1 MTMVRTR
8 VAPSPTGDTHV
19 GTAYMALFS
28 RIWAKKNRGRF
39 ILRIED
45 TDKVRSTEESERA
58 IVHALKWLG
67 LTWDEGPDK
76 DGPYGPYRQSE
87 RQKLGIYSMHA
98 EALLSKGAAYRCF
111 CTKERLDSMRD
122 ARRSGAGSGY
132 DRLCRD
138 IPISE
143 SDRRAAAG
151 EPFVIRMKAPL
162 EGDCVFTDLLR
173 GEIRKA
179 WSTVD
184 DQVLIK
190 SDGFP
195 TYHLAVVVDDHLMR
209 ISHIIRGEE
218 WINSVPKHVHL
229 FSLFG
234 WEPPVFC
241 HLPLLRN
248 PDRSKLSKRKNPTSI
263 NYYRE
268 AGYLPEALL
277 NYLGMM
283 GWSMPGGEEKF
294 TLKDMKKEFK
304 LEDVIL
310 GGPVFDIAKLRWLNA
325 RYIREDYTPKTLLSK
340 LRKWKLNNEY
350 LLKVTQEAH
359 TRLETLADW
368 GPLTSFFFADSVP
381 LDAEGLL
388 LKGGTAEGTQRILQF
403 ATWELERLRGLS
415 TEGVE
420 TVFKGLS
427 EKTGLKLRDLTRPF
441 YVAVSGSKASTPL
454 YDSMALLG
462 SDMVRMR
469 LRRAIDALGQVTQ
482 GMLAEWEREYAE
494 TFSAQASDQDPRE
507 GS

>member
-1 MTMVRTR
+1 MTAVRTR
-8 VAPSPTGDTHV
+8 VAPSPTGDVHV

-28 RIWAKKNRGRF
+28 RVWAKKNGGRF

-45 TDKVRSTEESERA
+45 TDRMRSTEQSEKK
-58 IVHALKWLG
+58 IMEALEWLG
-67 LTWDEGPDK
+67 LTWDEGPRVG
-76 DGPYGPYRQSE
+76 GPYGPYRQSE
-87 RQKLGIYSMHA
+87 RLDIYREHA

-138 IPISE
+138 IPTSE

-151 EPFVIRMKAPL
+151 EPFVIRMKSPL
-162 EGDCVFTDLLR
+162 EGECVFTDLLR

-190 SDGFP
+190 GDGFP
-195 TYHLAVVVDDHLMR
+195 TYHLAVVVDDHLMK

-241 HLPLLRN
+241 HMPLLRN

-263 NYYRE
+263 TYYRN

-277 NYLGMM
+277 DYLGMM

-294 TLKDMKKEFK
+294 SVDDMMREFR
-304 LEDVIL
+304 LEDVTL
-310 GGPVFDIAKLRWLNA
+310 GGPVFDLAKLRWLNA
-325 RYIREDYTPKTLLSK
+325 RYIREDYTPETLFPL
-340 LRKWKLNNEY
+340 LEKWRLNRDY
-350 LLKVTQEAH
+350 LMDVTRVAH

-381 LDAEGLL
+381 LDAEALI
-388 LKGGTAEGTQRILQF
+388 LKGKTSEETQKILQF
-403 ATWELERLRGLS
+403 AVWELERQGELT
-415 TEGVE
+415 TEDVE
-420 TVFKGLS
+420 TMFKSLS
-427 EKTGLKLRDLTRPF
+427 EKTGIKLRDLTRPF
-441 YVAVSGSKASTPL
+441 YVAISGSKASTPL
-454 YDSMALLG
+454 YDSLALLG

-469 LRRAIDALGQVTQ
+469 LRRAVDALGQVTQ
-482 GMLAEWEREYAE
+482 AMLADWEKQYRES
-494 TFSAQASDQDPRE
+494 FSEPAPEEDIQE

>member
-1 MTMVRTR
+1 MTAVRTR

-28 RIWAKKNRGRF
+28 RVWAKKNGGRF

-45 TDKVRSTEESERA
+45 TDRVRSTEQSERK
-58 IVHALKWLG
+58 IREALEWLG
-67 LTWDEGPDK
+67 LTWDEGPGVG
-76 DGPYGPYRQSE
+76 GPYGPYRQSE
-87 RQKLGIYSMHA
+87 RLDIYREHA

-138 IPISE
+138 IPTSE

-151 EPFVIRMKAPL
+151 EPFVIRMKSPL
-162 EGDCVFTDLLR
+162 EGECVFTDLLR

-190 SDGFP
+190 GDGFP
-195 TYHLAVVVDDHLMR
+195 TYHLAVVVDDHLMK

-241 HLPLLRN
+241 HMPLLRN

-263 NYYRE
+263 TYYRN

-294 TLKDMKKEFK
+294 SVDDMMREFR
-304 LEDVIL
+304 LEDVTL
-310 GGPVFDIAKLRWLNA
+310 GGPVFDLAKLRWLNA
-325 RYIREDYTPKTLLSK
+325 RYIREDYTPETLFPL
-340 LRKWKLNNEY
+340 LEKWRLNRGY
-350 LLKVTQEAH
+350 LIEVTRVAH

-381 LDAEGLL
+381 LDAEALI
-388 LKGGTAEGTQRILQF
+388 LKGKTSEETQKILQF
-403 ATWELERLRGLS
+403 AIWELERQGELT
-415 TEGVE
+415 TEDVE
-420 TVFKGLS
+420 TMFKSLS
-427 EKTGLKLRDLTRPF
+427 EKTGIKLRDLTRPF
-441 YVAVSGSKASTPL
+441 YVAISGSKASTPL
-454 YDSMALLG
+454 YDSVALLG

-469 LRRAIDALGQVTQ
+469 LRRAVDALGQVTQ
-482 GMLAEWEREYAE
+482 AMLADWEKQYREA
-494 TFSAQASDQDPRE
+494 FSEPAPEEDIRE

>member
-1 MTMVRTR
+1 MTAVRTR
-8 VAPSPTGDTHV
+8 VAPSPTGDVHV

-28 RIWAKKNRGRF
+28 RVWAKKNGGRF

-45 TDKVRSTEESERA
+45 TDRMRSTEQSEKK
-58 IVHALKWLG
+58 IMEALEWLG
-67 LTWDEGPDK
+67 LTWDEGPDVG
-76 DGPYGPYRQSE
+76 GPYGPYKQSE
-87 RQKLGIYSMHA
+87 RLDIYREHA

-138 IPISE
+138 IPTSE
-143 SDRRAAAG
+143 SDKRAAAG
-151 EPFVIRMKAPL
+151 EPFVIRMKSPL
-162 EGDCVFTDLLR
+162 EGECVFTDLLR

-190 SDGFP
+190 GDGFP
-195 TYHLAVVVDDHLMR
+195 TYHLAVVVDDHLMK

-241 HLPLLRN
+241 HMPLLRN

-263 NYYRE
+263 TYYRN

-294 TLKDMKKEFK
+294 SVDDMMREFR
-304 LEDVIL
+304 LEDVTL
-310 GGPVFDIAKLRWLNA
+310 GGPVFDLAKLRWLNA
-325 RYIREDYTPKTLLSK
+325 RYIREDYTPKTLLP
-340 LRKWKLNNEY
+340 LLEKWRLNHDY
-350 LLKVTQEAH
+350 LMEVTRVAH

-381 LDAEGLL
+381 LDAEALI
-388 LKGGTAEGTQRILQF
+388 LKGKTQEETQKILQF
-403 ATWELERLRGLS
+403 AVWELERQGELT
-415 TEGVE
+415 TEDVE
-420 TVFKGLS
+420 TMFKSLS
-427 EKTGLKLRDLTRPF
+427 EKTGIKLRDLTRPF
-441 YVAVSGSKASTPL
+441 YVAISGSKASTPL
-454 YDSMALLG
+454 YDSVALLG
-462 SDMVRMR
+462 SDMVRMH
-469 LRRAIDALGQVTQ
+469 LRRAVDALGQVTQ
-482 GMLAEWEREYAE
+482 AMLADWEKQYRES
-494 TFSAQASDQDPRE
+494 FSEPAQEEDIRE

>member
-1 MTMVRTR
+1 MTAVRTR
-8 VAPSPTGDTHV
+8 VAPSPTGDVHV

-28 RIWAKKNRGRF
+28 RVWAKKNGGRF

-45 TDKVRSTEESERA
+45 TDRMRSTEQSEKK
-58 IVHALKWLG
+58 IKEALEWLG
-67 LTWDEGPDK
+67 LTWDEGPGVG
-76 DGPYGPYRQSE
+76 GPYGPYRQSE
-87 RQKLGIYSMHA
+87 RLDIYREHA

-138 IPISE
+138 IPTSE

-151 EPFVIRMKAPL
+151 EPFVIRMKSPL
-162 EGDCVFTDLLR
+162 EGECVFTDLLR

-190 SDGFP
+190 GDGFP
-195 TYHLAVVVDDHLMR
+195 TYHLAVVVDDHLMK

-241 HLPLLRN
+241 HMPLLRN

-263 NYYRE
+263 TYYRN

-294 TLKDMKKEFK
+294 SVDDMMREFR
-304 LEDVIL
+304 LEDVTL
-310 GGPVFDIAKLRWLNA
+310 GGPVFDLAKLRWLNA
-325 RYIREDYTPKTLLSK
+325 RYIREDYTPETLLP
-340 LRKWKLNNEY
+340 LLEKWRLNPDY
-350 LLKVTQEAH
+350 LMDVTRVAH

-381 LDAEGLL
+381 LDAEALI
-388 LKGGTAEGTQRILQF
+388 LKGKTQEETQKILQF
-403 ATWELERLRGLS
+403 AVWELERQGELT
-415 TEGVE
+415 TEDVE
-420 TVFKGLS
+420 TMFKSLS
-427 EKTGLKLRDLTRPF
+427 EKTGIKLRDLTRPF
-441 YVAVSGSKASTPL
+441 YVAISGSKASTPL
-454 YDSMALLG
+454 YDSVALLG

-469 LRRAIDALGQVTQ
+469 LRRAVDALGQVTQ
-482 GMLAEWEREYAE
+482 AMLADWEKQCREA
-494 TFSAQASDQDPRE
+494 FSEPAPEEDIRE

>member
-1 MTMVRTR
+1 MTAVRTR
-8 VAPSPTGDTHV
+8 VAPSPTGDVHV

-28 RIWAKKNRGRF
+28 RVWAKKNGGRF

-45 TDKVRSTEESERA
+45 TDRARSTEQSEKK
-58 IVHALKWLG
+58 IMEALEWLG
-67 LTWDEGPDK
+67 LTWDEGPGVG
-76 DGPYGPYRQSE
+76 GPYGPYRQSE
-87 RQKLGIYSMHA
+87 RLDIYREHA

-138 IPISE
+138 IPTSE
-143 SDRRAAAG
+143 SDRRAAVG
-151 EPFVIRMKAPL
+151 EPFVIRMKSPL
-162 EGDCVFTDLLR
+162 EGECVFTDLLR

-190 SDGFP
+190 GDGFP
-195 TYHLAVVVDDHLMR
+195 TYHLAVVVDDHLMK

-241 HLPLLRN
+241 HMPLLRN

-263 NYYRE
+263 TYYRN

-294 TLKDMKKEFK
+294 SVDDMMREFR
-304 LEDVIL
+304 LEDVTL
-310 GGPVFDIAKLRWLNA
+310 GGPVFDLAKLRWLNA
-325 RYIREDYTPKTLLSK
+325 RYIREDYTPETLLP
-340 LRKWKLNNEY
+340 LLEKWRLNPDY
-350 LLKVTQEAH
+350 LMDVTRVAH

-381 LDAEGLL
+381 LDAEALI
-388 LKGGTAEGTQRILQF
+388 LKGKTQEETQKILQF
-403 ATWELERLRGLS
+403 AVWELERQGELT
-415 TEGVE
+415 TEDVE
-420 TVFKGLS
+420 TMFKSLS
-427 EKTGLKLRDLTRPF
+427 EKTGIKLRDLTRPF
-441 YVAVSGSKASTPL
+441 YVAISGSKASTPL
-454 YDSMALLG
+454 YDSVALLG

-469 LRRAIDALGQVTQ
+469 LRRAVDALGQVTQ
-482 GMLAEWEREYAE
+482 AMLADWEKQYRES
-494 TFSAQASDQDPRE
+494 FSEPAPEEDIRE

>member
-1 MTMVRTR
+1 MTAVRTR
-8 VAPSPTGDTHV
+8 VAPSPTGDVHV

-28 RIWAKKNRGRF
+28 RVWAKKNGGRF

-45 TDKVRSTEESERA
+45 TDRARSTEQSEKK
-58 IVHALKWLG
+58 IKEALEWLG
-67 LTWDEGPDK
+67 LTWDEGPGVG
-76 DGPYGPYRQSE
+76 GPYGPYRQSE
-87 RQKLGIYSMHA
+87 RLDIYREHA

-138 IPISE
+138 IPTSE
-143 SDRRAAAG
+143 SDRRAAVG
-151 EPFVIRMKAPL
+151 EPFVIRMKSPL
-162 EGDCVFTDLLR
+162 EGECVFTDLLR

-190 SDGFP
+190 GDGFP
-195 TYHLAVVVDDHLMR
+195 TYHLAVVVDDHLMK

-241 HLPLLRN
+241 HMPLLRN

-263 NYYRE
+263 TYYRN

-277 NYLGMM
+277 NFLGMM

-294 TLKDMKKEFK
+294 SVDDMMREFR
-304 LEDVIL
+304 LEDVTL
-310 GGPVFDIAKLRWLNA
+310 GGPVFDLAKLRWLNA
-325 RYIREDYTPKTLLSK
+325 RYIREDYTPETLFPL
-340 LRKWKLNNEY
+340 LEKWRLNRDY
-350 LLKVTQEAH
+350 LMDVTRVAH

-381 LDAEGLL
+381 LDAEALI
-388 LKGGTAEGTQRILQF
+388 LKGKTSEETQKILQF
-403 ATWELERLRGLS
+403 AVWELERQGELT
-415 TEGVE
+415 TEDVE
-420 TVFKGLS
+420 TMFKSLS
-427 EKTGLKLRDLTRPF
+427 EKTGIKLRDLTRPF
-441 YVAVSGSKASTPL
+441 YVAISGSKASTPL
-454 YDSMALLG
+454 YDSLALLG

-469 LRRAIDALGQVTQ
+469 LRRAVDALGQVTQ
-482 GMLAEWEREYAE
+482 AMLADWEKQYRES
-494 TFSAQASDQDPRE
+494 FSEPAPEEDIQE

>member
-1 MTMVRTR
+1 MTAVRTR
-8 VAPSPTGDTHV
+8 VAPSPTGDVHV

-28 RIWAKKNRGRF
+28 RVWAKKNGGRF

-45 TDKVRSTEESERA
+45 TDRMRSTEQSEKK
-58 IVHALKWLG
+58 IKEALEWLG
-67 LTWDEGPDK
+67 LTWDEGPGVG
-76 DGPYGPYRQSE
+76 GPYGPYRQSE
-87 RQKLGIYSMHA
+87 RLDIYREHA

-138 IPISE
+138 IPTSE

-151 EPFVIRMKAPL
+151 EPFVIRMKSPL
-162 EGDCVFTDLLR
+162 EGECVFTDLLR

-190 SDGFP
+190 GDGFP
-195 TYHLAVVVDDHLMR
+195 TYHLAVVVDDHLMK

-241 HLPLLRN
+241 HMPLLRN

-263 NYYRE
+263 TYYRN

-294 TLKDMKKEFK
+294 SVDDMMREFR
-304 LEDVIL
+304 LEDVTL
-310 GGPVFDIAKLRWLNA
+310 GGPVFDLAKLRWLNA
-325 RYIREDYTPKTLLSK
+325 RYIREDYTPETLLP
-340 LRKWKLNNEY
+340 LLEKWRLNPDY
-350 LLKVTQEAH
+350 LMDVTRVAH

-381 LDAEGLL
+381 LDAEALI
-388 LKGGTAEGTQRILQF
+388 LKGKTQEETQKILQF
-403 ATWELERLRGLS
+403 AVWELERQGELT
-415 TEGVE
+415 TEDVE
-420 TVFKGLS
+420 TMFKSLS
-427 EKTGLKLRDLTRPF
+427 EKTGIKLRDLTRPF
-441 YVAVSGSKASTPL
+441 YVAISGSKASTPL
-454 YDSMALLG
+454 YDSVALLG

-469 LRRAIDALGQVTQ
+469 LRRAVDALGQVTQ
-482 GMLAEWEREYAE
+482 AMLADWEKQCREA
-494 TFSAQASDQDPRE
+494 FSEPAPEEDIQE

>member
-1 MTMVRTR
+1 MTAVRTR
-8 VAPSPTGDTHV
+8 VAPSPTGDVHV

-28 RIWAKKNRGRF
+28 RVWAKKNGGRF

-45 TDKVRSTEESERA
+45 TDRMRSTEQSEKK
-58 IVHALKWLG
+58 IMEALEWLG
-67 LTWDEGPDK
+67 LTWDEGPGVG
-76 DGPYGPYRQSE
+76 GPYGPYRQSE
-87 RQKLGIYSMHA
+87 RLDIYREHA

-138 IPISE
+138 IPTSE

-151 EPFVIRMKAPL
+151 EPFVIRMKSPL
-162 EGDCVFTDLLR
+162 EGECVFTDLLR

-190 SDGFP
+190 GDGFP
-195 TYHLAVVVDDHLMR
+195 TYHLAVVVDDHLMK

-241 HLPLLRN
+241 HMPLLRN

-263 NYYRE
+263 TYYRN

-294 TLKDMKKEFK
+294 SVDDMMREFR
-304 LEDVIL
+304 LEDVTL
-310 GGPVFDIAKLRWLNA
+310 GGPVFDLAKLRWLNA
-325 RYIREDYTPKTLLSK
+325 RYIREDYTPETLFPL
-340 LRKWKLNNEY
+340 LEKWRLNRDY
-350 LLKVTQEAH
+350 LMDVTRVAH

-381 LDAEGLL
+381 LDAEALI
-388 LKGGTAEGTQRILQF
+388 LKGKTSEETQKILQF
-403 ATWELERLRGLS
+403 AVWELERQGELT
-415 TEGVE
+415 TEDVE
-420 TVFKGLS
+420 TMFKSLS
-427 EKTGLKLRDLTRPF
+427 EKTGIKLRDLTRPF
-441 YVAVSGSKASTPL
+441 YVAISGSKASTPL
-454 YDSMALLG
+454 YDSLALLG

-469 LRRAIDALGQVTQ
+469 LRRAVDALGQVTQ
-482 GMLAEWEREYAE
+482 AMLADWEKQYRES
-494 TFSAQASDQDPRE
+494 FSEPAPEEDIQE

>member
-1 MTMVRTR
+1 MTAVRTR
-8 VAPSPTGDTHV
+8 VAPSPTGDVHV

-28 RIWAKKNRGRF
+28 RVWAKKNGGRF

-45 TDKVRSTEESERA
+45 TDRARSTEQSEKK
-58 IVHALKWLG
+58 IMEALEWLG
-67 LTWDEGPDK
+67 LTWDEGPGVG
-76 DGPYGPYRQSE
+76 GPYGPYRQSE
-87 RQKLGIYSMHA
+87 RLDIYREHA

-138 IPISE
+138 IPTSE
-143 SDRRAAAG
+143 SDRRAAVG
-151 EPFVIRMKAPL
+151 EPFVIRMKSPL
-162 EGDCVFTDLLR
+162 EGECVFTDLLR

-190 SDGFP
+190 GDGFP
-195 TYHLAVVVDDHLMR
+195 TYHLAVVVDDHLMK

-241 HLPLLRN
+241 HMPLLRN

-263 NYYRE
+263 TYYRN

-294 TLKDMKKEFK
+294 SVDDMMREFR
-304 LEDVIL
+304 LEDVTL
-310 GGPVFDIAKLRWLNA
+310 GGPVFDLAKLRWLNA
-325 RYIREDYTPKTLLSK
+325 RYIREDYTPETLFPL
-340 LRKWKLNNEY
+340 LEKWRLNRDY
-350 LLKVTQEAH
+350 LMDVTRVAH

-381 LDAEGLL
+381 LDAEALI
-388 LKGGTAEGTQRILQF
+388 LKGKTSEETQKILQF
-403 ATWELERLRGLS
+403 AVWELERQGELT
-415 TEGVE
+415 TEDVE
-420 TVFKGLS
+420 TMFKSLS
-427 EKTGLKLRDLTRPF
+427 EKTGIKLRDLTRPF
-441 YVAVSGSKASTPL
+441 YVAISGSKASTPL
-454 YDSMALLG
+454 YDSLALLG

-469 LRRAIDALGQVTQ
+469 LRRAVDALGQVTQ
-482 GMLAEWEREYAE
+482 AMLADWEKQYRES
-494 TFSAQASDQDPRE
+494 FSEPAPEEDIQE

>member
-1 MTMVRTR
+1 MTAVRTR
-8 VAPSPTGDTHV
+8 VAPSPTGDVHV

-28 RIWAKKNRGRF
+28 RVWAKKNGGRF

-45 TDKVRSTEESERA
+45 TDRMRSTEQSEKK
-58 IVHALKWLG
+58 IMEALEWLG
-67 LTWDEGPDK
+67 LTWDEGPRVG
-76 DGPYGPYRQSE
+76 GPYGPYRQSE
-87 RQKLGIYSMHA
+87 RLDIYREHA

-138 IPISE
+138 IPTSE

-151 EPFVIRMKAPL
+151 EPFVIRMKSPL
-162 EGDCVFTDLLR
+162 EGECVFTDLLR

-190 SDGFP
+190 GDGFP
-195 TYHLAVVVDDHLMR
+195 TYHLAVVVDDHLMK

-241 HLPLLRN
+241 HMPLLRN

-263 NYYRE
+263 TYYRN

-294 TLKDMKKEFK
+294 SVDDMMREFR
-304 LEDVIL
+304 LEDVTL
-310 GGPVFDIAKLRWLNA
+310 GGPVFDLAKLRWLNA
-325 RYIREDYTPKTLLSK
+325 RYIREDYTPETLLP
-340 LRKWKLNNEY
+340 LLEKWRLNPDY
-350 LLKVTQEAH
+350 LMDVTRVAH

-381 LDAEGLL
+381 LDAEALI
-388 LKGGTAEGTQRILQF
+388 LKGKTQEETQKILQF
-403 ATWELERLRGLS
+403 AVWELERQGELT
-415 TEGVE
+415 TEDVE
-420 TVFKGLS
+420 TMFKSLS
-427 EKTGLKLRDLTRPF
+427 EKTGIKLRDLTRPF
-441 YVAVSGSKASTPL
+441 YVAISGSKASTPL
-454 YDSMALLG
+454 YDSVALLG

-469 LRRAIDALGQVTQ
+469 LRRAVDALGQVTQ
-482 GMLAEWEREYAE
+482 AMLTDWEKQYREA
-494 TFSAQASDQDPRE
+494 FSEPAQEEDIRE

>member
-1 MTMVRTR
+1 MTAVRTR
-8 VAPSPTGDTHV
+8 VAPSPTGDVHV

-28 RIWAKKNRGRF
+28 RVWAKKNGGRF

-45 TDKVRSTEESERA
+45 TDRMRSTEQSEKK
-58 IVHALKWLG
+58 IKEALEWLG
-67 LTWDEGPDK
+67 LTWDEGPGVG
-76 DGPYGPYRQSE
+76 GPYGPYRQSE
-87 RQKLGIYSMHA
+87 RLDIYREHA

-138 IPISE
+138 IPTSE

-151 EPFVIRMKAPL
+151 EPFVIRMKSPL
-162 EGDCVFTDLLR
+162 EGECVFTDLLR

-190 SDGFP
+190 GDGFP
-195 TYHLAVVVDDHLMR
+195 TYHLAVVVDDHLMK

-241 HLPLLRN
+241 HMPLLRN

-263 NYYRE
+263 TYYRN

-294 TLKDMKKEFK
+294 SVDDMMREFR
-304 LEDVIL
+304 LEDVTL
-310 GGPVFDIAKLRWLNA
+310 GGPVFDLAKLRWLNA
-325 RYIREDYTPKTLLSK
+325 RYIREDYTPETLLP
-340 LRKWKLNNEY
+340 LLEKWRLNPDY
-350 LLKVTQEAH
+350 LMDVTRVAH

-381 LDAEGLL
+381 LDAEALI
-388 LKGGTAEGTQRILQF
+388 LKGKTQEETQKILQF
-403 ATWELERLRGLS
+403 AVWELERQGELT
-415 TEGVE
+415 TEDVE
-420 TVFKGLS
+420 TMFKSLS
-427 EKTGLKLRDLTRPF
+427 EKTGIKLRDLTRPF
-441 YVAVSGSKASTPL
+441 YVAISGSKASTPL
-454 YDSMALLG
+454 YDSVALLG

-469 LRRAIDALGQVTQ
+469 LRRAVDALGQVTQ
-482 GMLAEWEREYAE
+482 AMLTDWEKQYREA
-494 TFSAQASDQDPRE
+494 FSEPAQEEDIRE

>member
-1 MTMVRTR
+1 MTAVRTR
-8 VAPSPTGDTHV
+8 VAPSPTGDVHV

-28 RIWAKKNRGRF
+28 RVWAKKNGGRF

-45 TDKVRSTEESERA
+45 TDRMRSTEQSEKK
-58 IVHALKWLG
+58 IKEALEWLG
-67 LTWDEGPDK
+67 LTWDEGPGVG
-76 DGPYGPYRQSE
+76 GPYGPYRQSE
-87 RQKLGIYSMHA
+87 RLDIYREHA

-138 IPISE
+138 IPTSE

-151 EPFVIRMKAPL
+151 EPFVIRMKSPL
-162 EGDCVFTDLLR
+162 EGECVFTDLLR

-190 SDGFP
+190 GDGFP
-195 TYHLAVVVDDHLMR
+195 TYHLAVVVDDHLMK

-241 HLPLLRN
+241 HMPLLRN

-263 NYYRE
+263 TYYRN

-294 TLKDMKKEFK
+294 SVDDMMREFR
-304 LEDVIL
+304 LEDVTL
-310 GGPVFDIAKLRWLNA
+310 GGPVFDLAKLRWLNA
-325 RYIREDYTPKTLLSK
+325 RYIREDYTPETLFPL
-340 LRKWKLNNEY
+340 LEKWRLNRDY
-350 LLKVTQEAH
+350 LMDVTRVAH

-381 LDAEGLL
+381 LDAEALI
-388 LKGGTAEGTQRILQF
+388 LKGKTSEETQKILQF
-403 ATWELERLRGLS
+403 AVWELERQGELT
-415 TEGVE
+415 TEDVE
-420 TVFKGLS
+420 TMFKSLS
-427 EKTGLKLRDLTRPF
+427 EKTGIKLRDLTRPF
-441 YVAVSGSKASTPL
+441 YVAISGSKASTPL
-454 YDSMALLG
+454 YDSLALLG

-469 LRRAIDALGQVTQ
+469 LRRAVDALGQVTQ
-482 GMLAEWEREYAE
+482 AMLADWEKQYRES
-494 TFSAQASDQDPRE
+494 FSEPAPEEDIQE

>member
-1 MTMVRTR
+1 MTAVRTR
-8 VAPSPTGDTHV
+8 VAPSPTGDVHV

-28 RIWAKKNRGRF
+28 RVWAKKNGGRF

-45 TDKVRSTEESERA
+45 TDRMRSTEQSEKK
-58 IVHALKWLG
+58 IKEALEWLG
-67 LTWDEGPDK
+67 LTWDEGPGVG
-76 DGPYGPYRQSE
+76 GPYGPYRQSE
-87 RQKLGIYSMHA
+87 RLDIYREHA

-138 IPISE
+138 IPTSE

-151 EPFVIRMKAPL
+151 EPFVIRMKSPL
-162 EGDCVFTDLLR
+162 EGECVFTDLLR

-190 SDGFP
+190 GDGFP
-195 TYHLAVVVDDHLMR
+195 TYHLAVVVDDHLMK

-241 HLPLLRN
+241 HMPLLRN

-263 NYYRE
+263 TYYRN
-268 AGYLPEALL
+268 AGYLPAALL

-294 TLKDMKKEFK
+294 SVDDMMREFR
-304 LEDVIL
+304 LEDVTL
-310 GGPVFDIAKLRWLNA
+310 GGPVFDLAKLRWLNA
-325 RYIREDYTPKTLLSK
+325 RYIREDYTPETLLP
-340 LRKWKLNNEY
+340 LLEKWRLNPDY
-350 LLKVTQEAH
+350 LMDVTRVAH

-381 LDAEGLL
+381 LDAEALI
-388 LKGGTAEGTQRILQF
+388 LKGKTSEETQKILQF
-403 ATWELERLRGLS
+403 AVWELERQGELT
-415 TEGVE
+415 TEDVE
-420 TVFKGLS
+420 TMFKSLS
-427 EKTGLKLRDLTRPF
+427 EKTGIKLRDLTRPF
-441 YVAVSGSKASTPL
+441 YVAISGSKASTPL
-454 YDSMALLG
+454 YDSVALLG

-469 LRRAIDALGQVTQ
+469 LRRAVDALGQVTQ
-482 GMLAEWEREYAE
+482 AMLTDWEKQYREA
-494 TFSAQASDQDPRE
+494 FSEPAQEEDIRE

>member
-1 MTMVRTR
+1 MTAVRTR
-8 VAPSPTGDTHV
+8 VAPSPTGDVHV

-28 RIWAKKNRGRF
+28 RVWAKKNGGRF

-45 TDKVRSTEESERA
+45 TDRARSTEQSEKK
-58 IVHALKWLG
+58 IMEALEWLG
-67 LTWDEGPDK
+67 LTWDEGPGVG
-76 DGPYGPYRQSE
+76 GPYGPYRQSE
-87 RQKLGIYSMHA
+87 RLDIYREHA

-138 IPISE
+138 IPTSE

-151 EPFVIRMKAPL
+151 EPFVIRMKSPL
-162 EGDCVFTDLLR
+162 EGECVFTDLLR

-190 SDGFP
+190 GDGFP
-195 TYHLAVVVDDHLMR
+195 TYHLAVVVDDHLMK

-241 HLPLLRN
+241 HMPLLRN

-263 NYYRE
+263 TYYRN

-294 TLKDMKKEFK
+294 SVDDMMREFR
-304 LEDVIL
+304 LEDVTL
-310 GGPVFDIAKLRWLNA
+310 GGPVFDLAKLRWLNA
-325 RYIREDYTPKTLLSK
+325 RYIREDYTPKTLLP
-340 LRKWKLNNEY
+340 LLEKWRLNRDY
-350 LLKVTQEAH
+350 LMEVTRVAH

-381 LDAEGLL
+381 LDAEALI
-388 LKGGTAEGTQRILQF
+388 LKGKTPEDTQKILQF
-403 ATWELERLRGLS
+403 AIWELERRGELT
-415 TEGVE
+415 TEDVE
-420 TVFKGLS
+420 TMFKTLS
-427 EKTGLKLRDLTRPF
+427 EKTGIKLRDLTRPF
-441 YVAVSGSKASTPL
+441 YVAISGSKASTPL
-454 YDSMALLG
+454 YDS
-462 SDMVRMR
+462 
-469 LRRAIDALGQVTQ
+469 
-482 GMLAEWEREYAE
+482 
-494 TFSAQASDQDPRE
+494 
-507 GS
+507 

>member
-1 MTMVRTR
+1 MTAVRTR
-8 VAPSPTGDTHV
+8 VAPSPTGDVHV

-28 RIWAKKNRGRF
+28 RVWAKKNGGRF

-45 TDKVRSTEESERA
+45 TDRMRSTEQSEKK
-58 IVHALKWLG
+58 IKEALEWLG
-67 LTWDEGPDK
+67 LTWDEGPGVG
-76 DGPYGPYRQSE
+76 GPYGPYRQSE
-87 RQKLGIYSMHA
+87 RLDIYREHA

-138 IPISE
+138 IPTSE

-151 EPFVIRMKAPL
+151 EPFVIRMKSPL
-162 EGDCVFTDLLR
+162 EGECVFTDLLR

-190 SDGFP
+190 GDGFP
-195 TYHLAVVVDDHLMR
+195 TYHLAVVVDDHLMK

-241 HLPLLRN
+241 HMPLLRN

-263 NYYRE
+263 TYYRN

-294 TLKDMKKEFK
+294 SVDDMMREFR
-304 LEDVIL
+304 LEDVTL
-310 GGPVFDIAKLRWLNA
+310 GGPVFDLAKLRWLNA
-325 RYIREDYTPKTLLSK
+325 RYIREDYTPETLFPL
-340 LRKWKLNNEY
+340 LEKWRLNRDY
-350 LLKVTQEAH
+350 LMEVTRVAH

-381 LDAEGLL
+381 LDAEALI
-388 LKGGTAEGTQRILQF
+388 LKGKTSEETQKILQF
-403 ATWELERLRGLS
+403 AVWELERQGELT
-415 TEGVE
+415 TEDVE
-420 TVFKGLS
+420 TMFKSLS
-427 EKTGLKLRDLTRPF
+427 EKTGIKLRDLTRPF
-441 YVAVSGSKASTPL
+441 YVAISGSKASTPL
-454 YDSMALLG
+454 YDSLALLG

-469 LRRAIDALGQVTQ
+469 LRRAVDALGQVTQ
-482 GMLAEWEREYAE
+482 AMLADWEKQYRES
-494 TFSAQASDQDPRE
+494 FSEPAPEEDIQE

>member
-1 MTMVRTR
+1 MTAVRTR
-8 VAPSPTGDTHV
+8 VAPSPTGDVHV

-28 RIWAKKNRGRF
+28 RVWAKKNGGRF

-45 TDKVRSTEESERA
+45 TDRMRSTEQSEKK
-58 IVHALKWLG
+58 IKEALEWLG
-67 LTWDEGPDK
+67 LTWDEGPGVG
-76 DGPYGPYRQSE
+76 GPYGPYRQSE
-87 RQKLGIYSMHA
+87 RLDIYREHA

-138 IPISE
+138 IPTSE
-143 SDRRAAAG
+143 SDRRAAVG
-151 EPFVIRMKAPL
+151 EPFVIRMKSPL
-162 EGDCVFTDLLR
+162 EGECVFTDLLR

-190 SDGFP
+190 GDGFP
-195 TYHLAVVVDDHLMR
+195 TYHLAVVVDDHLMK

-241 HLPLLRN
+241 HMPLLRN

-263 NYYRE
+263 TYYRN

-294 TLKDMKKEFK
+294 SVDDMMREFR
-304 LEDVIL
+304 LEDVTL
-310 GGPVFDIAKLRWLNA
+310 GGPVFDLAKLRWLNA
-325 RYIREDYTPKTLLSK
+325 RYIREDYTPETLFPL
-340 LRKWKLNNEY
+340 LEKWRLNTDY
-350 LLKVTQEAH
+350 LMEATRVAH

-381 LDAEGLL
+381 LDAEALI
-388 LKGGTAEGTQRILQF
+388 LKGKTQEETQKILQF
-403 ATWELERLRGLS
+403 AVWELERQGELT
-415 TEGVE
+415 TEDVE
-420 TVFKGLS
+420 TMFKSLS
-427 EKTGLKLRDLTRPF
+427 EKTGIKLRDLTRPF
-441 YVAVSGSKASTPL
+441 YVAISGSKASTPL
-454 YDSMALLG
+454 YDSVALLG

-469 LRRAIDALGQVTQ
+469 LRRAVDALGQVTQ
-482 GMLAEWEREYAE
+482 AMLADWEKQYRES
-494 TFSAQASDQDPRE
+494 FSEPAPEEDIQE

>member
-1 MTMVRTR
+1 MTAVRTR
-8 VAPSPTGDTHV
+8 VAPSPTGDVHV

-28 RIWAKKNRGRF
+28 RVWAKKNGGRF

-45 TDKVRSTEESERA
+45 TDRARSTEQSEKK
-58 IVHALKWLG
+58 IMEALEWLG
-67 LTWDEGPDK
+67 LTWDEGPGVG
-76 DGPYGPYRQSE
+76 GPYGPYRQSE
-87 RQKLGIYSMHA
+87 RLDIYREHA

-138 IPISE
+138 IPTSE

-151 EPFVIRMKAPL
+151 EPFVIRMKSPL
-162 EGDCVFTDLLR
+162 EGECVFTDLLR

-190 SDGFP
+190 GDGFP
-195 TYHLAVVVDDHLMR
+195 TYHLAVVVDDHLMK

-241 HLPLLRN
+241 HMPLLRN

-263 NYYRE
+263 TYYRN

-294 TLKDMKKEFK
+294 SVDDMMREFR
-304 LEDVIL
+304 LEDVTL
-310 GGPVFDIAKLRWLNA
+310 GGPVFDLAKLRWLNA
-325 RYIREDYTPKTLLSK
+325 RYIREDYTPETLLP
-340 LRKWKLNNEY
+340 LLEKWRLNPDY
-350 LLKVTQEAH
+350 LMDVTRVAH

-381 LDAEGLL
+381 LDAEALI
-388 LKGGTAEGTQRILQF
+388 LKGKTSEETQKILQF
-403 ATWELERLRGLS
+403 AVWELERQGELT
-415 TEGVE
+415 TEDVE
-420 TVFKGLS
+420 TMFKSLS
-427 EKTGLKLRDLTRPF
+427 EKTGIKLRDLTRPF
-441 YVAVSGSKASTPL
+441 YVAISGSKASTPL
-454 YDSMALLG
+454 YDSVALLG

-469 LRRAIDALGQVTQ
+469 LRRAVDALGQVTQ
-482 GMLAEWEREYAE
+482 AMLADWEKQYRES
-494 TFSAQASDQDPRE
+494 FSEPAPEEDIRE

>member
-1 MTMVRTR
+1 MTAVRTR
-8 VAPSPTGDTHV
+8 VAPSPTGDVHV

-28 RIWAKKNRGRF
+28 RVWAKKNGGRF

-45 TDKVRSTEESERA
+45 TDRARSTEQSEKK
-58 IVHALKWLG
+58 IMEALEWLG
-67 LTWDEGPDK
+67 LTWDEGPGVG
-76 DGPYGPYRQSE
+76 GPYGPYRQSE
-87 RQKLGIYSMHA
+87 RLDIYREHA

-138 IPISE
+138 IPTSE
-143 SDRRAAAG
+143 SDRRAAVG
-151 EPFVIRMKAPL
+151 EPFVIRMKSPL
-162 EGDCVFTDLLR
+162 EGECVFTDLLR

-190 SDGFP
+190 GDGFP
-195 TYHLAVVVDDHLMR
+195 TYHLAVVVDDHLMK

-241 HLPLLRN
+241 HMPLLRN

-263 NYYRE
+263 TYYRN

-294 TLKDMKKEFK
+294 SVDDMMREFR
-304 LEDVIL
+304 LEDVTL
-310 GGPVFDIAKLRWLNA
+310 GGPVFDLAKLRWLNA
-325 RYIREDYTPKTLLSK
+325 RYIREDYTPETLFPL
-340 LRKWKLNNEY
+340 LEKWRLNRDY
-350 LLKVTQEAH
+350 LMDVTRVAH

-381 LDAEGLL
+381 LDAEALI
-388 LKGGTAEGTQRILQF
+388 LKGKTSEETQKILQF
-403 ATWELERLRGLS
+403 AVWELERQGELT
-415 TEGVE
+415 TEDVE
-420 TVFKGLS
+420 TMFKSLS
-427 EKTGLKLRDLTRPF
+427 EKTGIKLRDLTRPF
-441 YVAVSGSKASTPL
+441 YVAISGSKASTPL
-454 YDSMALLG
+454 YDSLALLG

-469 LRRAIDALGQVTQ
+469 LRRAVDALGQVTQ
-482 GMLAEWEREYAE
+482 AMLADCEKQYRES
-494 TFSAQASDQDPRE
+494 FSEPAPEEDIQE

>member
-1 MTMVRTR
+1 MTEVRTR
-8 VAPSPTGDTHV
+8 IAPSPTGDPHV
-19 GTAYMALFS
+19 GTAYQALFDYV
-28 RIWAKKNRGRF
+28 WAKRNGGSF

-45 TDKVRSTEESERA
+45 TDQERSTPESEQA
-58 IVHALKWLG
+58 ILDSLSWLG
-67 LTWDEGPDK
+67 LKWDEGP
-76 DGPYGPYRQSE
+76 GVGGQYGPYRQSE
-87 RQKLGIYSMHA
+87 RLGIYREHA
-98 EALLSKGAAYRCF
+98 EALLSRGAAYRCF

-138 IPISE
+138 IPAAE

-173 GEIRKA
+173 GEISKA

-190 SDGFP
+190 GDGFP

-248 PDRSKLSKRKNPTSI
+248 ADRSKLSKRKNPTSI
-263 NYYRE
+263 TYFRQ
-268 AGYLPEALL
+268 AGFLPEALL

-283 GWSMPGGEEKF
+283 GWSMPDGGEKF
-294 TLKDMKKEFK
+294 SIDDMVREFR
-304 LEDVIL
+304 LEDVTL

-325 RYIREDYTPKTLLSK
+325 RYIREDHTPETLFPRLES
-340 LRKWKLNNEY
+340 WGLNREY
-350 LLKVTQEAH
+350 MLNVTRVAH

-381 LDAEGLL
+381 MDAEALL
-388 LKGGTAEGTQRILQF
+388 LKGLEPEETQRILQF
-403 ATWELERLRGLS
+403 AIWELERLRGLS
-415 TEGVE
+415 AEGVE
-420 TVFKGLS
+420 AVFRDLA

-494 TFSAQASDQDPRE
+494 TFSEKASGEDCRE

>member
-1 MTMVRTR
+1 MTAVRTR
-8 VAPSPTGDTHV
+8 VAPSPTGDVHV

-28 RIWAKKNRGRF
+28 RVWAKKNGGRF

-45 TDKVRSTEESERA
+45 TDRARSTEQSEKK
-58 IVHALKWLG
+58 IMEALEWLG
-67 LTWDEGPDK
+67 LTWDEGPGVG
-76 DGPYGPYRQSE
+76 GPYGPYRQSE
-87 RQKLGIYSMHA
+87 RLDIYREHA

-138 IPISE
+138 IPTSE

-151 EPFVIRMKAPL
+151 EPFVIRMKSPL
-162 EGDCVFTDLLR
+162 EGECVFTDLLR

-190 SDGFP
+190 GDGFP
-195 TYHLAVVVDDHLMR
+195 TYHLAVVVDDHLMK

-241 HLPLLRN
+241 HMPLLRN

-263 NYYRE
+263 TYYRN

-294 TLKDMKKEFK
+294 SVDDMMREFR
-304 LEDVIL
+304 LEDVTL
-310 GGPVFDIAKLRWLNA
+310 GGPVFDLAKLRWLNA
-325 RYIREDYTPKTLLSK
+325 RYIREDYTPETLLP
-340 LRKWKLNNEY
+340 LLEKWRLNPDY
-350 LLKVTQEAH
+350 LMDVTRVAH

-381 LDAEGLL
+381 LDAEALI
-388 LKGGTAEGTQRILQF
+388 LKGKTQEETQKILQF
-403 ATWELERLRGLS
+403 AVWELERQGELT
-415 TEGVE
+415 TEDVE
-420 TVFKGLS
+420 TMFKSLS
-427 EKTGLKLRDLTRPF
+427 EKTGIKLRDLTRPF
-441 YVAVSGSKASTPL
+441 YVAISGSKASTPL
-454 YDSMALLG
+454 YDSLALLG

-469 LRRAIDALGQVTQ
+469 LRRAVDALGQVTQ
-482 GMLAEWEREYAE
+482 AMLADWEKQYRES
-494 TFSAQASDQDPRE
+494 FSEPAPEEDIQE

>member
-1 MTMVRTR
+1 MTAVRTR
-8 VAPSPTGDTHV
+8 VAPSPTGDVHV

-28 RIWAKKNRGRF
+28 RVWAKKNGGRF

-45 TDKVRSTEESERA
+45 TDRARSTEQSEKK
-58 IVHALKWLG
+58 IMEALEWLG
-67 LTWDEGPDK
+67 LTWDEGPGVG
-76 DGPYGPYRQSE
+76 GPYGPYRQSE
-87 RQKLGIYSMHA
+87 RLDIYREHA

-138 IPISE
+138 IPTSE

-151 EPFVIRMKAPL
+151 EPFVIRMKSPL
-162 EGDCVFTDLLR
+162 EGECVFTDLLR

-190 SDGFP
+190 GDGFP
-195 TYHLAVVVDDHLMR
+195 TYHLAVVVDDHLMK

-241 HLPLLRN
+241 HMPLLRN

-263 NYYRE
+263 TYYRN

-294 TLKDMKKEFK
+294 SVDDMMREFR
-304 LEDVIL
+304 LEDVTL
-310 GGPVFDIAKLRWLNA
+310 GGPVFDLAKLRWLNA
-325 RYIREDYTPKTLLSK
+325 RYIREDYTPETLFPL
-340 LRKWKLNNEY
+340 LEKWRLNGNY
-350 LLKVTQEAH
+350 LMEVTRVAH

-381 LDAEGLL
+381 LDAEALI
-388 LKGGTAEGTQRILQF
+388 LKGKTSEETQKILQF
-403 ATWELERLRGLS
+403 AVWELERQGELT
-415 TEGVE
+415 TEDVE
-420 TVFKGLS
+420 TMFKSLS
-427 EKTGLKLRDLTRPF
+427 EKTGIKLRDLTRPF
-441 YVAVSGSKASTPL
+441 YVAISGSKASTPL
-454 YDSMALLG
+454 YDSLALLG

-469 LRRAIDALGQVTQ
+469 LRRAVDALGQVTQ
-482 GMLAEWEREYAE
+482 AMLADWEKQYRES
-494 TFSAQASDQDPRE
+494 FSEPAPEEDIQE

>member
-1 MTMVRTR
+1 MTAVRTR
-8 VAPSPTGDTHV
+8 VAPSPTGDVHV

-28 RIWAKKNRGRF
+28 RVWAKKNGGRF

-45 TDKVRSTEESERA
+45 TDRARSTEQSEKK
-58 IVHALKWLG
+58 IMEALEWLG
-67 LTWDEGPDK
+67 LTWDEGPRVG
-76 DGPYGPYRQSE
+76 GPYGPYRQSE
-87 RQKLGIYSMHA
+87 RLDIYREHA

-138 IPISE
+138 IPTSE

-151 EPFVIRMKAPL
+151 EPFVIRMKSPL
-162 EGDCVFTDLLR
+162 EGECVFTDLLR

-190 SDGFP
+190 GDGFP
-195 TYHLAVVVDDHLMR
+195 TYHLAVVVDDHLMK

-241 HLPLLRN
+241 HMPLLRN

-263 NYYRE
+263 TYYRN

-294 TLKDMKKEFK
+294 SVDDMMREFR
-304 LEDVIL
+304 LEDVTL
-310 GGPVFDIAKLRWLNA
+310 GGPVFDLAKLRWLNA
-325 RYIREDYTPKTLLSK
+325 RYIREDYTPETLLP
-340 LRKWKLNNEY
+340 LLEKWRLNPDY
-350 LLKVTQEAH
+350 LMDVTRVAH

-381 LDAEGLL
+381 LDAEALI
-388 LKGGTAEGTQRILQF
+388 LKGKTQEETQKILQF
-403 ATWELERLRGLS
+403 AVWELERQGELT
-415 TEGVE
+415 TEDVE
-420 TVFKGLS
+420 TMFKSLS
-427 EKTGLKLRDLTRPF
+427 EKTGIKLRDLTRPF
-441 YVAVSGSKASTPL
+441 YVAISGSKASTPL
-454 YDSMALLG
+454 YDSLALLG

-469 LRRAIDALGQVTQ
+469 LRRAVDALGQVTQ
-482 GMLAEWEREYAE
+482 AMLADWEKQYRES
-494 TFSAQASDQDPRE
+494 FSEPAPEEDIQE

>member
-1 MTMVRTR
+1 MTAVRTR
-8 VAPSPTGDTHV
+8 VAPSPTGDVHV

-28 RIWAKKNRGRF
+28 RVWAKKNGGRF

-45 TDKVRSTEESERA
+45 TDRMRSTEQSEKK
-58 IVHALKWLG
+58 IKEALEWLG
-67 LTWDEGPDK
+67 LTWDEGPGVG
-76 DGPYGPYRQSE
+76 GPYGPYRQSE
-87 RQKLGIYSMHA
+87 RLDIYREHA

-138 IPISE
+138 IPTSE
-143 SDRRAAAG
+143 SDRRAAVG
-151 EPFVIRMKAPL
+151 EPFVIRMKSPL
-162 EGDCVFTDLLR
+162 EGECVFTDLLR

-190 SDGFP
+190 GDGFP
-195 TYHLAVVVDDHLMR
+195 TYHLAVVVDDHLMK

-241 HLPLLRN
+241 HMPLLRN

-263 NYYRE
+263 TYYRN

-294 TLKDMKKEFK
+294 SVDDMMREFR
-304 LEDVIL
+304 LEDVTL
-310 GGPVFDIAKLRWLNA
+310 GGPVFDLAKLRWLNA
-325 RYIREDYTPKTLLSK
+325 RYIREDYTPETLFPL
-340 LRKWKLNNEY
+340 LEKWRLNRDY
-350 LLKVTQEAH
+350 LMDVTRVAH

-381 LDAEGLL
+381 LDAEALI
-388 LKGGTAEGTQRILQF
+388 LKGKTSEETQKILQF
-403 ATWELERLRGLS
+403 AVWELERQGELT
-415 TEGVE
+415 TEDVE
-420 TVFKGLS
+420 TMFKSLS
-427 EKTGLKLRDLTRPF
+427 EKTGIKLRDLTRPF
-441 YVAVSGSKASTPL
+441 YVAISGSKASTPL
-454 YDSMALLG
+454 YDSLALLG

-469 LRRAIDALGQVTQ
+469 LRRAVDALGQVTQ
-482 GMLAEWEREYAE
+482 AMLADWEKQYRES
-494 TFSAQASDQDPRE
+494 FSEPAPEEDIQE